1 MEFDRF
7 NPLSMKGY
15 CRYRC
20 ATNEEVIMTILL
32 WIVGG
37 LAAWWLFG
45 FCWLKLF
52 AGDETEKDY
61 EECPYD

>member
-20 ATNEEVIMTILL
+20 AINEGARMTILL

-37 LAAWWLFG
+37 LTAWCLLG
-45 FCWLKLF
+45 FCWLRLF
-52 AGDETEKDY
+52 ASDETENDY

>member
-1 MEFDRF
+1 
-7 NPLSMKGY
+7 MKGY

-20 ATNEEVIMTILL
+20 AINEGAKMTILL

-37 LAAWWLFG
+37 LTAWCLFG

-52 AGDETEKDY
+52 AVDETENDY

>member
-1 MEFDRF
+1 M
-7 NPLSMKGY
+7 NGY
-15 CRYRC
+15 YRYC
-20 ATNEEVIMTILL
+20 FAINEEAIMTILL

-45 FCWLKLF
+45 FCWLRLF
-52 AGDETEKDY
+52 VGDETDKDY

>member
-1 MEFDRF
+1 
-7 NPLSMKGY
+7 MKGY

-20 ATNEEVIMTILL
+20 ATNEEVIMMILL

-45 FCWLKLF
+45 FCWLRLF